1 MARNLDGFAQLAR
14 MSAKAQTDNTLFD
27 EIDAVYDRMVE
38 AGERFME
45 TGRDDDNLSYEKLQ
59 IVHRVLGDELEA
71 RGMMDADAR

>member
-45 TGRDDDNLSYEKLQ
+45 TGRDD
-59 IVHRVLGDELEA
+59 EA
-71 RGMMDADAR
+71 REWYERVAENDFSDVP